1 MFIHIFKYR
10 FKSLIRNKSMIFW
23 TMIFP
28 LLLATFFS
36 LAFSGLNDH
45 ERFNTINIGI
55 IDDDNYQ
62 NDYAFQALIQ
72 SLSQDEEPMFAAFL
86 MKESEAK
93 EKLVSSQID
102 GYIHVGSPMTLT
114 VHQRGFN
121 QSVIKLFLDQY
132 SQTYSAVINII
143 EGDVTAVHGL
153 VNSLE
158 EGTEYTKEFQLSKA
172 NPDNTLM
179 YFYALIAMSC
189 LYGSFFGLREVIDIQ
204 ADQSAHAARVN
215 LSPVHKLKAFIY
227 SGASSVLIH
236 TTELMILLAY
246 LHFGLG
252 IDFGHQY
259 GFVLFTTFI
268 GSVVG
273 ITMGALIGVVVKGG
287 EGIKTAICIGVS
299 MLGSFLGGMMYG
311 DMKYIIDQNVPIIGR
326 LNPVNVLADAFYAL
340 YYYDDYERYSM
351 NILNLIIFILVFSMI
366 AYTIIRREKYASI

>member
-23 TMIFP
+23 TLVFP

-55 IDDDNYQ
+55 IKDDNYEK
-62 NDYAFQALIQ
+62 DFAFQQLIQ
-72 SLSQDEEPMFAAFL
+72 MLSKDEKPMFSASL
-86 MKESEAK
+86 MNEEEAK
-93 EKLVSSQID
+93 EKLVSNSID
-102 GYIHVGSPMTLT
+102 GFIQVGSPMVLT
-114 VHQRGFN
+114 VHQKGFN

-132 SQTYSAVINII
+132 SQTYSAVINIAK
-143 EGDVTAVHGL
+143 EDSTVLKDVITK
-153 VNSLE
+153 LE
-158 EGTEYTKEFQLSKA
+158 EGALYTKEFQLSQA

-204 ADQSAHAARVN
+204 ADQSPHAARVN

-236 TTELMILLAY
+236 TAELMVLLAY
-246 LHFGLG
+246 LYFGLG
-252 IDFGHQY
+252 IDFGHQF
-259 GFVLFTTFI
+259 GLVILTTI
-268 GSVVG
+268 LGSVVG

-287 EGIKTAICIGVS
+287 EGIKSAVCIGVS
-299 MLGSFLGGMMYG
+299 MLGSFLSGMMYG
-311 DMKYIIDQNVPIIGR
+311 EMKYIIDQNAPIIGR
-326 LNPVNVLADAFYAL
+326 LNPIHVLADAFYAL

-351 NILNLIIFILVFSMI
+351 NALSLVAFILIFSI
-366 AYTIIRREKYASI
+366 ITYRIIRREKYASI

>member
-23 TMIFP
+23 TMVFP

-55 IDDDNYQ
+55 INDDNYQ
-62 NDYAFQALIQ
+62 KDRGFQSLLQ
-72 SLSQDEEPMFAAFL
+72 SLSKEETPMFEAFIL
-86 MKESEAK
+86 DEAEAK
-93 EKLVSSQID
+93 EKLVSKEID
-102 GYIHVGSPMTLT
+102 GFIHVDRPMILT

-132 SQTYSAVINII
+132 SQTYSAIVNII
-143 EGDVTAVHGL
+143 DGDATAVHGL
-153 VNSLE
+153 VTSLE
-158 EGTEYTKEFQLSKA
+158 EETVYTKPFQLSKA

-204 ADQSAHAARVN
+204 ADQSSHAARVN
-215 LSPVHKLKAFIY
+215 LSPVHKLKTFIY
-227 SGASSVLIH
+227 SGASSILIH
-236 TTELMILLAY
+236 SAELMVLLAY
-246 LHFGLG
+246 LHFALR

-259 GFVLFTTFI
+259 GFVLFTTFL

-273 ITMGALIGVVVKGG
+273 ITMGALIGVLVKGG
-287 EGIKTAICIGVS
+287 EGIKSAICIGVS

-311 DMKYIIDQNVPIIGR
+311 DMKYIIDQNVPMVGR
-326 LNPVNVLADAFYAL
+326 LNPVGVLADAFYAL
-340 YYYDDYERYSM
+340 YYYDDYERYSS
-351 NILNLIIFILVFSMI
+351 NILNLIAFILIFSVI
-366 AYTIIRREKYASI
+366 TYQIIRREKYASI

>member
-36 LAFSGLNDH
+36 LAFSGLNEH
-45 ERFNTINIGI
+45 EKFKTINIGI
-55 IDDDNYQ
+55 INDVNYK
-62 NDYAFQALIQ
+62 NDIAFQELIR
-72 SLSQDEEPMFAAFL
+72 SLSQEEEPMFAAFL
-86 MKESEAK
+86 MNESEAK
-93 EKLVSSQID
+93 EKLVSNRID
-102 GYIHVGSPMTLT
+102 GFIHVGSPMILT

-132 SQTYSAVINII
+132 SQTYSAIINII
-143 EGDVTAVHGL
+143 EDDMTLVRGL
-153 VNSLE
+153 VTSLE
-158 EGTEYTKEFQLSKA
+158 EGKVYTKDFQLSKA
-172 NPDNTLM
+172 DPDNTLM

-204 ADQSAHAARVN
+204 ADQSPHAARVN

-227 SGASSVLIH
+227 SGTSSVLIH
-236 TTELMILLAY
+236 TAELMVLLVY

-259 GFVLFTTFI
+259 GFVIFTTFL

-273 ITMGALIGVVVKGG
+273 ITMGALIGVAVKGG
-287 EGIKTAICIGVS
+287 EGIKSAICIGVS

-311 DMKYIIDQNVPIIGR
+311 DMKYIIDQNVPIVGK
-326 LNPVNVLADAFYAL
+326 LNPINVLADAFYAL

-351 NILNLIIFILVFSMI
+351 NVVNLIVFIFIFSI
-366 AYTIIRREKYASI
+366 ITYRVIRREKYASI

>member
-1 MFIHIFKYR
+1 MV
-10 FKSLIRNKSMIFW
+10 
-23 TMIFP
+23 FP

-36 LAFSGLNDH
+36 LAFSGLNEH
-45 ERFNTINIGI
+45 EQFKTINIGI
-55 IDDDNYQ
+55 IDDANYQ
-62 NDYAFQALIQ
+62 SDIAFQELIQ
-72 SLSQDEEPMFAAFL
+72 SLSQEEEPMFAAFL
-86 MKESEAK
+86 MHENEAK
-93 EKLVSSQID
+93 EKLVSNRID
-102 GYIHVGSPMTLT
+102 GFINVGSPMILT

-132 SQTYSAVINII
+132 SQTYSAIINII
-143 EGDVTAVHGL
+143 EGDMTLVHGL
-153 VNSLE
+153 VTSLE
-158 EGTEYTKEFQLSKA
+158 EGTVYTKEFQLSKA
-172 NPDNTLM
+172 KPDNTLM

-204 ADQSAHAARVN
+204 ADQSPHAARVN

-236 TTELMILLAY
+236 TTELMVLLAY

-259 GFVLFTTFI
+259 GFVVFTTFL

-273 ITMGALIGVVVKGG
+273 ITMGALVGVVVKGG
-287 EGIKTAICIGVS
+287 EGIKYAICIGVS

-311 DMKYIIDQNVPIIGR
+311 DMKYIIDQHVPIVGR
-326 LNPVNVLADAFYAL
+326 LNPINVLADAFYAL

-351 NILNLIIFILVFSMI
+351 NVMNLIIFILIFSI
-366 AYTIIRREKYASI
+366 ITYRIIRREKYASI